1 MFVVGA
7 YSRVGALIDY
17 LWYIYKTSKCL
28 HFFASSLHNCGSTIQ
43 TTRKSV
49 LKYFKKTKMGQNSIS
64 YIGPKV
70 WNKLPSQ
77 CKLEKNPN
85 NFKHKIKEFFKNIQH
100 ENDDIYIYIY
110 Y

>member
-1 MFVVGA
+1 MCIWTWFFLSGQKR
-7 YSRVGALIDY
+7 SFNTSP
-17 LWYIYKTSKCL
+17 IYP

-85 NFKHKIKEFFKNIQH
+85 NFKHKIKEEFFKNIQR
-100 ENDDIYIYIY
+100 ENDDIYIYY
-110 Y
+110 